1 MTRALRIRDAVRV
14 VNFEFTPGCAWPP
27 CCMEGDEAMLAVGK
41 LGTVL
46 RVGPVREFLHGNL
59 AAEEMPDVVIAAV
72 AMDVRVNAQLSGM
85 TRNSGK
91 PYVLTW
97 LIPVDALERVDE
109 DDELRT
115 TIALDVLARVKQLE
129 AEQRDTTTQRALRSR
144 VVKVL
149 RTIAADI
156 ISGRKVARGA

>member
-1 MTRALRIRDAVRV
+1 MLDRPLRIRDAVRV
-14 VNFEFTPGCAWPP
+14 RPIAQRATVPWPKGCPGYRLIEEPAEVGTIVALTTAADLWP
-27 CCMEGDEAMLAVGK
+27 DADD
-41 LGTVL
+41 
-46 RVGPVREFLHGNL
+46 R
-59 AAEEMPDVVIAAV
+59 DVVGHVQVAAV
-72 AMDVRVNAQLSGM
+72 LWDDLASQLADDAGDGM
-85 TRNSGK
+85 
-91 PYVLTW
+91 PEVATW

-144 VVKVL
+144 LVKVL